1 MKLSTIMKKGIA
13 IGVVGAMVAGL
24 AACGGNDANNNASAN
39 NEANSS
45 GSGVTL
51 QFQQWWGVEMPDG
64 ALEKICQ
71 GFTDDTG
78 IKIELLS
85 NPYADTKDQL
95 FNGASTGTMAD
106 VVGLD
111 GSWVYDFAKQ
121 GSIANLTELMSNPG
135 YDTSQLG
142 DQVQVDGATY
152 MIPIANFPYPMFVNM
167 DILEEAGVSE
177 IPKTW
182 TEFTDACKAIT
193 EKTDAAG
200 WIIGLN
206 EATPSGI
213 QNCFMSWLWASGG
226 SMLTEDGKPNL
237 TNNEDLTKTTE
248 YVKSLFDNGYVAEG
262 VASKKESD
270 MVQDFINGRVAF
282 MFDSLA
288 HCTMIREEN
297 PDLNAQV
304 AKVPVMDDFTGTS
317 GMDVAN
323 WGIGISANTE
333 HPEEA
338 WQFVEYLLSPE
349 VNAQI
354 AEIANAFPGNVNA
367 KPDYS
372 QTDELFQQCYEL
384 YQECTPI
391 NEFTGLPTSE
401 ELMKQF
407 NQQFQLYLDGDT
419 ASAEDMLS
427 ATQAQWETAFQ

>member
-1 MKLSTIMKKGIA
+1 
-13 IGVVGAMVAGL
+13 
-24 AACGGNDANNNASAN
+24 
-39 NEANSS
+39 
-45 GSGVTL
+45 
-51 QFQQWWGVEMPDG
+51 
-64 ALEKICQ
+64 
-71 GFTDDTG
+71 
-78 IKIELLS
+78 
-85 NPYADTKDQL
+85 
-95 FNGASTGTMAD
+95 
-106 VVGLD
+106 
-111 GSWVYDFAKQ
+111 
-121 GSIANLTELMSNPG
+121 
-135 YDTSQLG
+135 
-142 DQVQVDGATY
+142 
-152 MIPIANFPYPMFVNM
+152 
-167 DILEEAGVSE
+167 
-177 IPKTW
+177 
-182 TEFTDACKAIT
+182 
-193 EKTDAAG
+193 
-200 WIIGLN
+200 
-206 EATPSGI
+206 
-213 QNCFMSWLWASGG
+213 
-226 SMLTEDGKPNL
+226 MLTEDGKPNL

>member
-1 MKLSTIMKKGIA
+1 MKLSTLMKRGLA
-13 IGVVGAMVAGL
+13 VGLVGAMAVGL
-24 AACGGNDANNNASAN
+24 VACGDKKDDANQSSAN
-39 NEANSS
+39 SDKAAASD
-45 GSGVTL
+45 VTL
-51 QFQQWWGVEMPDG
+51 KFQQWWGVELPDG
-64 ALEKICQ
+64 ALDEICK
-71 GFTDDTG
+71 GFTDETG
-78 IKIELLS
+78 IKIQLLS
-85 NPYADTKDQL
+85 NPYADTKDQIS
-95 FNGASTGTMAD
+95 NGAATKTMAD

-111 GSWVYDFAKQ
+111 GAWVYDFAKQ
-121 GSIANLTELMSNPG
+121 GAIANLTELMKADN

-142 DQVQVDGATY
+142 AEVQVDGATY
-152 MIPIANFPYPMFVNM
+152 MIPVANFPYPMFVNM
-167 DILEEAGVSE
+167 DILEEAGIKE

-182 TEFTDACKAIT
+182 TEFTAACKAIT

-226 SMLTEDGKPNL
+226 SMLDESGKPAL
-237 TNNEDLTKTTE
+237 TDNDGLTKTTE

-262 VASKKESD
+262 TASKKESD

-304 AKVPVMDDFTGTS
+304 AKVPVMDDFNGTS

-323 WGIGISANTE
+323 WGIGIAANSE
-333 HPEEA
+333 YQKEA
-338 WQFVEYLLSPE
+338 MQFVEYLLSPE
-349 VNAQI
+349 VNAQLV
-354 AEIANAFPGNVNA
+354 ELANAFPGNVNA

-372 QTDELFQQCYEL
+372 KTDELFQQCYEL

-391 NEFTGLPTSE
+391 NEFTGIPTSE

-407 NQQFQLYLDGDT
+407 NQQFQLYLSGDT
-419 ASAEDMLS
+419 KTADDMLK
-427 ATQAQWETAFQ
+427 ATQDLWMPAFE